1 MWVRFPPGTFLCDFA
16 TLRFLGKVRRLAL
29 RLIRFLPKAHPS
41 GLRLCRSTPVGSIP
55 AGDSLLQA
63 RVATSS
69 VECQMFRRDPN
80 FPLIRVSRSLKAG
93 VLEIALK
100 QISN

>member
-16 TLRFLGKVRRLAL
+16 TLRFLGNVRRLAL

-63 RVATSS
+63 RVAMSS

-80 FPLIRVSRSLKAG
+80 FPLFICIRRYIEGLGASR
-93 VLEIALK
+93 
-100 QISN
+100 